1 MMDVNDL
8 FRQARRD
15 LEMLY
20 EAMHPGSSR
29 YLRDQFIEELHDA
42 ESWDRVESSQSL
54 HWKGRKPASLISEGE
69 NLTTALNTAT
79 IDVTLF
85 IVEAKPITR
94 GPILLRCNGE
104 TSKFHKT
111 LRLQGLIFK
120 LIQDGVIDQRY
131 HDYQFYERREG
142 KHRLTSQGV
151 VFEALSPEKMLAT
164 VARQASPLRSTLEL
178 FLILTAKGAPFAI
191 ITRGNPKRHPSA
203 EPDVGEVV
211 MKVVDEHKPRV
222 LGGPGDTYQERKTRA
237 SKRHEDL
244 EWDDMANGQWVLA
257 RPWDSEM
264 TAKII
269 AAYPES
275 ASHITAPTS
284 GPYLVMRGATWTDS
298 SSTFQTISAATMGDS
313 VMPNS
318 PTGSQVS
325 ISTLASDDSW
335 TSSNTIRANISRA
348 AESQIT
354 VATSNPSTLEESYP
368 PYIPRSVG
376 DNTSCLSESHLQT
389 ISGTMMGGSDTPT
402 GLTESQTPTSTL
414 TSLKFWHARTYQAAA
429 SDPTLPTHP
438 HHGSL

>member
-1 MMDVNDL
+1 
-8 FRQARRD
+8 
-15 LEMLY
+15 
-20 EAMHPGSSR
+20 
-29 YLRDQFIEELHDA
+29 
-42 ESWDRVESSQSL
+42 
-54 HWKGRKPASLISEGE
+54 
-69 NLTTALNTAT
+69 
-79 IDVTLF
+79 
-85 IVEAKPITR
+85 
-94 GPILLRCNGE
+94 
-104 TSKFHKT
+104 KFHKT

-151 VFEALSPEKMLAT
+151 VFEALSTKKMLAT

-178 FLILTAKGAPFAI
+178 FLILTAKGASFAI

-222 LGGPGDTYQERKTRA
+222 LGGPGDSYQERKTRA

-313 VMPNS
+313 VMSNS

-325 ISTLASDDSW
+325 ISTLASVGQPLLCDLWSRLKIFEIQDDSW

-389 ISGTMMGGSDTPT
+389 ISGTMVGGSDTPT

-414 TSLKFWHARTYQAAA
+414 TSDVSSGRVRSDA
-429 SDPTLPTHP
+429 SYASASQVSVANTDGTNHIYSTFRPSPVTIPIALPGGRGWNPKPEEEIASHST
-438 HHGSL
+438 